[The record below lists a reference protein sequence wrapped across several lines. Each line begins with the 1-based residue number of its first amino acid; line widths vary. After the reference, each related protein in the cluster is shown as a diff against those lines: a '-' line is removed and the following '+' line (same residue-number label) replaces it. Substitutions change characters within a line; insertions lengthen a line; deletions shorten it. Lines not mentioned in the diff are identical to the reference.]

1 MCVCVCVCVCVCAR
15 ARGLSVA
22 AFVRAGGAV
31 RDSDYPLTPS
41 HASQSVQRR
50 VLFNHPT
57 STLSDASST
66 VCKNNKLRQFNLTA
80 VRGAVTFKR

>member
-1 MCVCVCVCVCVCAR
+1 VCVCVCAR

-22 AFVRAGGAV
+22 AFVRAGGAI

-41 HASQSVQRR
+41 HASLSVQRH

-57 STLSDASST
+57 SALSDT
-66 VCKNNKLRQFNLTA
+66 YY
-80 VRGAVTFKR
+80 